1 MSAFSGRL
9 TARNYKSGK
18 TYSFVF
24 KNGTL
29 VEEAPS
35 KEDAELVFGPGFCD
49 IQCNGFAGVDFNAP
63 DVTAADCAAAL
74 GRLKE
79 TGCTA
84 VLPTLITAEESSLIR
99 GFEQLSR
106 LTSRLADGTY
116 IPGFHLEGPFI
127 SPVDGARGAHPLA
140 AVRAPDPALWR
151 RLQNAASGKIR
162 MVTLAPETQGA
173 AGFISQLRKEKV
185 IPALG
190 HCMATAE
197 EIATAAGAGALLS
210 THLGNGCPALMDRH
224 RNPVLAQL
232 AEDRL
237 GASYIPDGI
246 HLPPA
251 AFQSFWR
258 AKQGGPRILTT
269 DCMSAAWAPP
279 GRYTIGSVT
288 TEVGADGVVRLPG
301 TTAFA
306 GSALTM
312 NRAVPLAAQLARIPL
327 AEAWD
332 AASLVPQRFLEM
344 HCGAKI
350 TLATVFATVHPD
362 RLDIAGVLHS
372 KSLWRPL
379 S

>member
-1 MSAFSGRL
+1 MSAFSGRFA
-9 TARNYKSGK
+9 ARNYKSGR
-18 TYSFVF
+18 THSFIF
-24 KNGTL
+24 ADGKL
-29 VEEAPS
+29 REEAPTN
-35 KEDAELVFGPGFCD
+35 EDTELVFGPSFCD
-49 IQCNGFAGVDFNAP
+49 IQANGFAGVDFNAP
-63 DVTAADCAAAL
+63 DVTLADCAEAL

-79 TGCTA
+79 TGCTV
-84 VLPTLITAEESSLIR
+84 VLPTLITAEETSLIR
-99 GFEQLSR
+99 GFEHLSR
-106 LTSRLADGTY
+106 LPSRLSDGTC
-116 IPGFHLEGPFI
+116 IPAFHLEGPFI
-127 SPVDGARGAHPLA
+127 SPADGARGAHPLA

-162 MVTLAPETQGA
+162 MVTLAPETPGA
-173 AGFISQLRKEKV
+173 IGFISQLRKEKV

-197 EIATAAGAGALLS
+197 DITAAASAGAVLS
-210 THLGNGCPALMDRH
+210 THLGNGCPALLDRH

-246 HLPPA
+246 HLPQA

-279 GRYTIGSVT
+279 GRYTIGSVS

-312 NRAVPLAAQLARIPL
+312 NRAVPLAARLAGIPL
-327 AEAWD
+327 SEAWD
-332 AASLVPQRFLEM
+332 AASIVPLGLLET
-344 HCGAKI
+344 HCGIKI
-350 TLATVFATVHPD
+350 PPATVFANVHTD
-362 RLDIAGVLHS
+362 RLEVTGILHGRN
-372 KSLWRPL
+372 LWSPAP
-379 S
+379 